1 LDERKRERK
10 KSIQPHPFFLSLP
23 SLSLRYCFFLQ
34 PKNEIRKLHHV
45 HHKYNKEST
54 LSPFAGLA
62 FSPLDGIAQALPY
75 AVGLFFIPMHF
86 FTHEML
92 LFLTAIWTN
101 SIHDCLDAGMEPIMG
116 EKRERIGERFWVF

>member
-1 LDERKRERK
+1 M
-10 KSIQPHPFFLSLP
+10 
-23 SLSLRYCFFLQ
+23 
-34 PKNEIRKLHHV
+34 

-62 FSPLDGIAQALPY
+62 FAPLDGIAQALPY
-75 AVGLFFIPMHF
+75 AIGLFFLPVHF

-116 EKRERIGERFWVF
+116 EFFCVFCC

>member
-1 LDERKRERK
+1 MDERERERNQFNLTLFF
-10 KSIQPHPFFLSLP
+10 SLFPLFLSDTAF
-23 SLSLRYCFFLQ
+23 SFNQ
-34 PKNEIRKLHHV
+34 KNEIRKLHHV

-101 SIHDCLDAGMEPIMG
+101 SIHDCLDAGMEPIRG

>member
-1 LDERKRERK
+1 MKERERERNQFNLTLFF
-10 KSIQPHPFFLSLP
+10 SLFPLFLSDTAF
-23 SLSLRYCFFLQ
+23 SFNQ
-34 PKNEIRKLHHV
+34 KNEIRKLHHV

-75 AVGLFFIPMHF
+75 AFGLLFIPVHF

-101 SIHDCLDAGMEPIMG
+101 SIHDCLDAKMEPIMG
-116 EKRERIGERFWVF
+116 E